1 MITNEIKNNN
11 SNQLELIFRSRD
23 TNYEVGLKYKR

>member
-11 SNQLELIFRSRD
+11 SNQLELIFSSRD